1 MKFIFQDVKCMLQD
15 VKYTFQDVKRI
26 LQDVQYKIT
35 VQIKKSKLCPERIG
49 VLAQLGV
56 VVSAVSRYLFSDE
69 MGNFWFVRGSL

>member
-35 VQIKKSKLCPERIG
+35 VQIKKSKLCPKRIWI
-49 VLAQLGV
+49 LAKLGV
-56 VVSAVSRYLFSDE
+56 VVTAVARYFFSDE
-69 MGNFWFVRGSL
+69 MGDYWRIIRGF

>member
-35 VQIKKSKLCPERIG
+35 VQLKNQSS
-49 VLAQLGV
+49 AQ
-56 VVSAVSRYLFSDE
+56 RE
-69 MGNFWFVRGSL
+69 